1 MNSNLFYDNA
11 VCNIMGILNITPDS
25 FFDGGEYKTVEEAV
39 KRAIKMVEEGAKI
52 VDIGGESTR
61 PGSKEISIEEE
72 LNRVIPTIKAI
83 KNRCS
88 ANISIDTKK
97 VEVAKK
103 AIEVGAGMVN
113 DVSGLTE
120 PDMVKLVSES
130 GVYVVIMHMQ
140 GTPTDMQD
148 KPQYDNVVNEI
159 RNWLNARV
167 ENAIKN
173 GIEKEKILIDPGI
186 GFGKTLEHNL
196 EILKRI
202 DEFVGI
208 AGGVMVGA
216 SRKSFIEHL
225 SGAKPEER
233 LGGSLSAAVVSALSG
248 VDIIRVHDVKESK
261 QAIDLVNAIR

>member
-1 MNSNLFYDNA
+1 MNSNLFYDNS

-39 KRAIKMVEEGAKI
+39 ERAMEMIDEGAKI
-52 VDIGGESTR
+52 IDVGGESTR
-61 PGSKEISIEEE
+61 PGSKGVSIEEE
-72 LNRVIPTIKAI
+72 LNRVIPVIETI
-83 KNRCS
+83 KNRCDV
-88 ANISIDTKK
+88 NISIDTKK

-113 DVSGLTE
+113 DVSGLTNPE
-120 PDMVKLVSES
+120 MVKLVSEF

-140 GTPTDMQD
+140 GTPVDMQE
-148 KPQYDNVVNEI
+148 KPQYGDVVNEI
-159 RNWLNARV
+159 KNWLNERV
-167 ENAIKN
+167 ENAINN
-173 GIEKEKILIDPGI
+173 GIERERILIDPGI

-202 DEFVGI
+202 NEFVGI

-225 SGAKPEER
+225 SGAEPEER
-233 LGGSLSAAVVSALSG
+233 MGGSLSAAVVSALSG
-248 VDIIRVHDVKESK
+248 VNIVRVHDVKESK